1 MAAASSASASA
12 SAPLT
17 TVRNVDLS
25 RYMGRWYEIANVPT
39 RFQPSGATNT
49 TATYSL
55 QADGKTVN
63 VVNSTFLKAEDDNGN
78 AILGGTA
85 GIKGIAYKND
95 EKEEDA
101 KFKGKTVGKM

>member
-1 MAAASSASASA
+1 M
-12 SAPLT
+12 
-17 TVRNVDLS
+17 
-25 RYMGRWYEIANVPT
+25 
-39 RFQPSGATNT
+39 
-49 TATYSL
+49 
-55 QADGKTVN
+55 N